1 VYSQDK
7 INEKDL
13 DLKEMK
19 QKDIEFEEIR
29 LKVLSKEIEIKKD
42 KRAVKDIFGEKMIL
56 KLLEDF

>member
-42 KRAVKDIFGEKMIL
+42 KRGVKDIFGEKMIL

>member
-1 VYSQDK
+1 MYSQDK

>member
-1 VYSQDK
+1 MYSQDK

-13 DLKEMK
+13 EFKEMK
-19 QKDIEFEEIR
+19 QKDIKFEEIR